1 MAGRFG
7 EKREKL
13 FHERPSGE
21 KRDHFFCVRFIGSGG
36 EFLREVAFGEGVIG
50 RAVRF
55 QDFFCEMPAVLRIGC
70 DDDAADFLSGRGKV
84 FLDAEL
90 RKGSNES
97 GRRLCQAEEVVVDVS
112 LREDLPG
119 DIFHREAALLAGLR
133 RMVVERVAFAGREM
147 EDHFRDDIQR
157 DAFLPE

>member
-1 MAGRFG
+1 
-7 EKREKL
+7 
-13 FHERPSGE
+13 
-21 KRDHFFCVRFIGSGG
+21 
-36 EFLREVAFGEGVIG
+36 
-50 RAVRF
+50 
-55 QDFFCEMPAVLRIGC
+55 MPAVLRIGC

>member
-13 FHERPSGE
+13 FHGRPSGE

-70 DDDAADFLSGRGKV
+70 DDDAADFLSGRGRSSLMPNFGRALMKAACV
-84 FLDAEL
+84 FAR
-90 RKGSNES
+90 RKRSS
-97 GRRLCQAEEVVVDVS
+97 S
-112 LREDLPG
+112 TSPS
-119 DIFHREAALLAGLR
+119 
-133 RMVVERVAFAGREM
+133 
-147 EDHFRDDIQR
+147 
-157 DAFLPE
+157 